1 MFKKL
6 AVLFILFASTLSVF
20 AQKKDDILGKWLNSS
35 GEGQIEIFKKGEK
48 YFGKLVWIKDPN
60 DENGKP
66 RTDVKN
72 PNTSLRTK
80 PILGLEIVKDF
91 VYEDNEWT
99 EGKVYDPKTGKSYSG
114 NMSLEGVN
122 KLKMRGYIG
131 ISLIGRTEVWKKV
144 K

>member
-1 MFKKL
+1 MLKKL
-6 AVLFILFASTLSVF
+6 AVLFLLFASTLSVF
-20 AQKKDDILGKWLNSS
+20 AQKKEDILGKWLNSS

-48 YFGKLVWIKDPN
+48 YYGKLVWVKDPN

-72 PNTSLRTK
+72 PNVNLRTK

-99 EGKVYDPKTGKSYSG
+99 DGKVYDPKTGKSYSG
-114 NMSLEGVN
+114 NMSLEGAN